1 MRALLI
7 HPEFP
12 KFFWSM
18 QQLCH
23 IHGSK
28 SSVVPLGLITVAA
41 LLPPHWQLR
50 LVDLNVRP
58 LTRDDWDWADVVLLS
73 AMGVQ
78 RGSFLDLVREA
89 KTLGK
94 PVVAGG
100 PYPTIIPEEVLA
112 AGCDFLVRG
121 EAELLMPQLLE
132 DLQQGKTSGVY
143 ESDVKPDLSISPIPR
158 FDLLQP
164 TDYLS
169 VTVQT
174 TRGCPFDC
182 EFCDVV
188 SLFGRKVR
196 TKSPEQ
202 VLAELEALY
211 RLGGVKDV
219 FFADDNFVG
228 NKAYARELLHRL
240 IPWMKERG
248 EPFTFITQASVN
260 LGHEL
265 ELMDLLTQANF
276 NSIFTGVESPD
287 EEVLQRAHKHQNVA
301 NPLADTIKA
310 INANGLSL
318 IASFILGLDGE
329 TSGAGDR
336 IADFAEATDL
346 PVVMLNM
353 LFPLFKTRLWHR
365 LQQEGRLREDLI
377 DDWMDRDAPEME
389 YYSQMFFQPSRPE
402 EDIISEYV
410 RMVDRLYEPTAFLSR
425 AYRAILAMRPTRAT
439 QAARQ
444 DHPLPAAGPRHS
456 KSLHDH
462 LVDARRFMLLVWRQ
476 GIKPSYRGQF
486 WRQLYGVWQQ
496 NPSRLVR
503 YLTVCAY
510 GEDLFL
516 FRKKFR
522 QYREGLK
529 NQVAVPLLQ
538 SPVCS
543 PQASLLRPEAEEG
556 GQAQDQAHRAV

>member
-1 MRALLI
+1 MRALLL

-58 LTRDDWDWADVVLLS
+58 LTRDDWEWADVVLLS

-78 RGSFLDLVREA
+78 RVSFLNLLREA
-89 KTLGK
+89 KALGK
-94 PVVAGG
+94 TVVAGG
-100 PYPTIIPEEVLA
+100 PYPTTIPEEVIS

-121 EAELLMPQLLE
+121 EAELPLPQLLE
-132 DLQQGKTSGVY
+132 DLQQGKTGGVY
-143 ESDVKPDLSISPIPR
+143 ESDIKPDLTISPIPR

-169 VTVQT
+169 MAVQT

-196 TKSPEQ
+196 TKNPEQ

-211 RLGGVKDV
+211 RRGGVKDI

-228 NKAYARELLHRL
+228 SKVFARQLLSL
-240 IPWMKERG
+240 IIPWMKEHG

-260 LGHEL
+260 LGHEP
-265 ELMDLLTQANF
+265 ELIDLLTEANF
-276 NSIFTGVESPD
+276 NYIFTGVESPD
-287 EEVLQRAHKHQNVA
+287 EAVLQRAHKHHNVA
-301 NPLADTIKA
+301 HPLAETLGA

-329 TSGAGDR
+329 TSGTGDR
-336 IADFAEATDL
+336 IADFAEAANI

-365 LQQEGRLREDLI
+365 LQQEGRLREDLV
-377 DDWMDRDAPEME
+377 DDWVDRDTPEME
-389 YYSQMFFQPSRPE
+389 YYSQLFFQPSRPE
-402 EDIISEYV
+402 EEIVSEYF
-410 RMVDRLYEPTAFLSR
+410 RAVDRLYEPSAFLGR
-425 AYRAILAMRPTRAT
+425 AYRSILAMRPTRAA
-439 QAARQ
+439 QAAANGQ
-444 DHPLPAAGPRHS
+444 PLPLGAPRPP
-456 KSLHDH
+456 KALREH
-462 LVDARRFMLLVWRQ
+462 LLDIRRLLRLVWRQ
-476 GIKPSYRGQF
+476 GLKPSYRGQF
-486 WRQLYGVWQQ
+486 WRQLYGVWQH

-503 YLTVCAY
+503 YLTLCAY
-510 GEDLFL
+510 GEDLIL
-516 FRKKFR
+516 FRQRFR
-522 QYREGLK
+522 HYRETQPAAAGRAEK
-529 NQVAVPLLQ
+529 GIFEEQGH
-538 SPVCS
+538 
-543 PQASLLRPEAEEG
+543 QARRAPASAPEAAPPHPG
-556 GQAQDQAHRAV
+556 SR